1 VAWDIRLLNK
11 ENNMKIGQ
19 LMESRIAAMAA
30 DRSRL
35 INSWAPIIEAA
46 QEYVKGNGGKDL
58 TPLMKANIARCCE
71 NALLDAS
78 QGRSQ
83 LFEATTGANIQ
94 FLGIQLPVIAAL
106 LPSLALNE
114 LATVQALERRVGG
127 IFYLNVNYGSTKGGV
142 TANTTMMS
150 PITGQYGAPAGRN
163 YASQVVQGEVAYAIG
178 ASGAAQSYTLQLI
191 PVIPGSVTVQ
201 INGGLQNLNDSA
213 QATYNSTATSAT
225 LASDTSGYAGSITY
239 STGVLLVTFKTTTT
253 AVTTVAYQYNYQT
266 STSLANTTPEVN
278 FNITQATLTAID
290 YPLRATYT
298 LASAIDL
305 ERAHGLSLE
314 DEMVKYLGGEVKFA
328 QDHYGMDQIVAASKL
343 STAAAGGYLGSY
355 SAAPSTGET
364 WIWKKFQFM
373 DWVEKANNAI
383 IAQTL
388 RMQCTWILTGNN
400 GARLIRQL
408 APHFVLASG
417 VGTQSVTGP
426 YVLGTL
432 DGRTV
437 VHDPFMNINDVVF
450 GYKGQNWT
458 EAAFAYA
465 PYIPLLTTPTLV
477 TADLK
482 SQKGFLSS
490 SAYQVINAGAFCYS
504 TVSGLS

>member
-1 VAWDIRLLNK
+1 
-11 ENNMKIGQ
+11 MKINQ
-19 LMESRIAAMAA
+19 LMESRIAALAA

-35 INSWAPIIEAA
+35 VTSWAPIIEASE
-46 QEYVKGNGGKDL
+46 EYVKNNGGKPL
-58 TPLMKANIARCCE
+58 SNLMKMNIARCCE
-71 NALLDAS
+71 NALLNAS
-78 QGRSQ
+78 QGRSN

-127 IFYLNVNYGSTKGGV
+127 IFYLNVMYGSGKSSISSG
-142 TANTTMMS
+142 ATMVS
-150 PITGQYGAPAGRN
+150 ATTGQNTSVAGRT
-163 YASQVVQGEVAYAIG
+163 YASQVVSGETAYAPG
-178 ASGAAQSYTLQLI
+178 TSGTSNYTLNLI
-191 PVIPGSVTVQ
+191 PVVPGSVTVA

-213 QATYNSTATSAT
+213 QATYNTTVTSASF
-225 LASDTSGYAGSITY
+225 ASDTSGYYGAIVY
-239 STGVLLVTFKTTTT
+239 ATGVITITFAQTT
-253 AVTTVAYQYNYQT
+253 AIATTVTYQYNYQT

-278 FNITQATLTAID
+278 FAITQATLTAID
-290 YPLRATYT
+290 FPLRATYT

-343 STAAAGGYLGSY
+343 SAAAAGGNLGAY
-355 SAAPSTGET
+355 SSSPSTGET

-388 RMQCTWILTGNN
+388 RMQCTWILVGNN

-408 APHFVLASG
+408 SPHFVLASG
-417 VGTQSVTGP
+417 VGTMSVTGP

-437 VHDPFMNINDVVF
+437 VHDPFMNTNDMVF

-490 SAYQVINAGAFCYS
+490 SAYKVINNGAFCYS